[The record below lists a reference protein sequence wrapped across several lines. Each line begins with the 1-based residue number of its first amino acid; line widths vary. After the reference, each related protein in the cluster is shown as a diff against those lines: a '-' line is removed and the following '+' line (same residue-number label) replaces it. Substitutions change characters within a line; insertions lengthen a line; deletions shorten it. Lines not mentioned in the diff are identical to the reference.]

1 MNAPIDFRNMTADSI
16 GKDLL
21 GALLQ
26 EFKLLP
32 DVWQKLPKDKQD
44 DVIDR
49 LRNRVETNIR
59 MAVHVLASQGRTTVV
74 GELDQVVR
82 KDGIKAVF
90 KINSNAEGRHE
101 LFDSERKACLI
112 IIADAGENLAGM
124 DDIQGEPDQRA
135 MDLGHEYHD
144 NDGGGMDDIQGGDV
158 VDAEFE
164 EVPQL
169 PAPGDTTPTEA
180 ELDAAFDAGYDAYEA
195 GEPESAC
202 PVMRGELCIEWV
214 KGWKAAKDE
223 ADDAAG
229 GPTAEPEL
237 FGEQPEAEAEVER
250 PATPAVSA
258 IRYRHPTSEMLTWT
272 GRGRRPAWVQAW
284 LDAGGTLEE
293 LAVNDEPDA
302 A

>member
-1 MNAPIDFRNMTADSI
+1 MNAPRDFRAMTADSI

-26 EFKLLP
+26 EIKLMP
-32 DVWQKLPKDKQD
+32 DVWQKLPQQKQD

-49 LRNRVETNIR
+49 IRARVETNIR
-59 MAVHVLASQGRTTVV
+59 MAVHVLASEGRTTVV

-124 DDIQGEPDQRA
+124 DDIHGETDQRA
-135 MDLGHEYHD
+135 LDLGHEYHN
-144 NDGGGMDDIQGGDV
+144 NDGGGMDDVQDGNV

-164 EVPQL
+164 EVKQL
-169 PAPGDTTPTEA
+169 PAPGDATPTEA
-180 ELDAAFDAGYDAYEA
+180 ELDAAFDAGYDAAEA

-202 PVMRGELCIEWV
+202 PVMAGALCIEWV
-214 KGWKAAKDE
+214 KGWKAAKE
-223 ADDAAG
+223 DAAG
-229 GPTAEPEL
+229 AELFTDKQPEPEPEL
-237 FGEQPEAEAEVER
+237 ER
-250 PATPAVSA
+250 KITQPAV
-258 IRYRHPTSEMLTWT
+258 RYRHPTNENQTWT
-272 GRGRRPAWVQAW
+272 GRGRKPAWVQAW

-293 LAVNDEPDA
+293 LAVDDEPEA